1 MSSPRSS
8 TTKYHRV
15 VLFGGQG
22 SSTVFSA
29 GTASASAEIIKRST
43 AAAALLSRCHLAF
56 LEELA
61 DVDQHTPE
69 GIGIEAGSFNHV
81 QHLLFPPSMY
91 HQNGL
96 IQATTLVLHQLLHY
110 LADIEDSNA
119 SFTATFDLLLEA
131 SGLCSGLLP
140 AVVVSCS
147 ATPQDF
153 VTNGVEAFR
162 LAFWIGCRASVASQ
176 TTFRVLPGQLP
187 ASLAVAGLSVGELE
201 EKLQVYNTMIPKTRF
216 DLTRYYSDS
225 GLSDSRTMPIRHG
238 AFLDDMWAFDNAFF
252 NISPRE
258 ALSMDPQQR
267 LLLQATQAALDDAGY
282 VPDSSPSF
290 QRSST
295 GCYVGLATGDYTE
308 NLRDSIDVYYSP
320 GTLRAFHSG
329 RISYVYKLSGPSI
342 VTDTACS
349 SSTIAIY
356 QACRALQNGD
366 CSTALAGGVNVMCSP
381 DMYLGLARA
390 HLLSPT
396 GASKPFDEAA
406 DGYCRAEGCVM
417 FVLKRLPDALREN
430 DRVLGVIKDVVVN
443 QSGTAH
449 SITHPHGDTQ
459 IALLRQLLHRT
470 QIDPATIGVV
480 EAHGTGTQAGDTRE
494 LASLST
500 VFSPGRTARN
510 PLLVSSIKGN
520 IGHCEAASGAAGLAK
535 LLIMLRKGL
544 VPLQAG
550 FETLNTRVASLGSDF
565 LQPFYHGLDA
575 TLQESILHHQQTL
588 GQAQPEFFLR
598 DVCYTATARRCL
610 YDVRISIAC
619 QSIEDLE
626 QSLRSVDLL
635 EIRTIDHPKTPIFIF
650 SGQGA
655 SHEGMGRELIETCP
669 LFKEWILKCDMI
681 LRRFG
686 VPSVLAY
693 LGNESISGPPDEQE
707 VCLTQC
713 ACVALE
719 YALAKLLI
727 SWGLMPSHVIGHSLG
742 EYTALAVSGVLS
754 LEDTLRVV
762 ALRANLMGEQCSH
775 SVSGM
780 LACRMSPS
788 EASLAMAGN
797 SELSRLAIACMNS
810 PDDCVIA
817 GPTEQLSKLERLC
830 VQREIKAKRLR
841 VPYGFHSE
849 SMDSILRQLEEIGHS
864 VSWSAPAIP
873 IVSTLTGALWD
884 ETSSSCDYF
893 AQHARRPVRFSDAVE
908 ALRAHGA
915 VDNAFFVEIGP
926 HPITLPIIK
935 AILGSAPCERIPTL
949 NRNKPA
955 WTSLSASLA
964 QLCLLTSNIDWR
976 AVFEGSGAT
985 LMSLPGYP
993 LHGTSFAV
1001 LYKEPPESTKQR
1013 EASVRDYVSTG
1024 YHFLPS
1030 LRTQRHLDSTF
1041 LFKTSMAII
1050 GPPVDGHK
1058 VGGAAICPAS
1068 IFIELALEAAQS
1080 CLDCSQE
1087 NFVAIEDLRF
1097 QNPLIRKHS
1106 DDCRPVYVLVTT
1118 NTPNSAAEF
1127 SITVEDSNGNRDKIC
1142 CSGNLARRNKDNT
1155 KQQWRKDAMIVSRQ
1169 SSHLLNRSN
1178 ADVST
1183 FHTKVLYD
1191 AVFTR
1196 VVEYS
1201 KEYQSLLSLQVST
1214 TGLEGIGTFKVPST
1228 TVNTGCV
1235 TSHVFTDTL
1244 LHTAGFIANLVVKR
1258 SAACICA
1265 HLESVSML
1273 YEDIEYSELFTV
1285 YCSLFEVN
1293 EGLFL
1298 ADTFALDA
1306 GGRTVAIMRGLGFK
1320 VVDLSSFQT
1329 LVQAGKAAPAA
1340 KLVEDLNFGAMS
1352 FLQTSCTPATSSRS
1366 KTPIDESPI
1375 LNHQNVTKNLATLLG
1390 EITGLPTGDLDL
1402 NSSLSSL
1409 GVDSLMRIELAGRLR
1424 SVFAGHDM
1432 DCDQIAEMDTI
1443 KCMVDKV
1450 SSTLD
1455 AFAQSTIPQ
1464 QLSGASLWSQVSMA
1478 SSQETVPQRVTASSV
1493 ADNHGKSNFVPLQ
1506 MSSEGLTT
1514 LHVFH
1519 DGSGQVAYYKRLE
1532 DLGRNIYGLI
1542 DSYFSCPWPR
1552 HASLVEMATDYV
1564 SKLERSSKVPF
1575 LLGGWSFGGVVA
1587 FEAGRQLVQKGI
1599 EIKGVILIDAPYP
1612 VDHQPLPQSI
1622 INHVV
1627 ISGSLSRGSKNA
1639 IQETL
1644 VHEFE
1649 HHTALL
1655 AAYDK
1660 SANPTRKSAQLPPF
1674 KTVILHSEATMDVQK
1689 LCGVRYDWLS
1699 SQEHRKQAIEDW
1711 KAMEQCDV
1719 IEVLSIPGNHFEAF
1733 MPENIPAIS
1742 KQLRRACQILDAAS

>member
-1 MSSPRSS
+1 M
-8 TTKYHRV
+8 
-15 VLFGGQG
+15 
-22 SSTVFSA
+22 
-29 GTASASAEIIKRST
+29 
-43 AAAALLSRCHLAF
+43 
-56 LEELA
+56 
-61 DVDQHTPE
+61 
-69 GIGIEAGSFNHV
+69 
-81 QHLLFPPSMY
+81 
-91 HQNGL
+91 L
-96 IQATTLVLHQLLHY
+96 I
-110 LADIEDSNA
+110 N
-119 SFTATFDLLLEA
+119 
-131 SGLCSGLLP
+131 C
-140 AVVVSCS
+140 
-147 ATPQDF
+147 
-153 VTNGVEAFR
+153 
-162 LAFWIGCRASVASQ
+162 
-176 TTFRVLPGQLP
+176 
-187 ASLAVAGLSVGELE
+187 
-201 EKLQVYNTMIPKTRF
+201 
-216 DLTRYYSDS
+216 
-225 GLSDSRTMPIRHG
+225 
-238 AFLDDMWAFDNAFF
+238 
-252 NISPRE
+252 
-258 ALSMDPQQR
+258 
-267 LLLQATQAALDDAGY
+267 
-282 VPDSSPSF
+282 
-290 QRSST
+290 
-295 GCYVGLATGDYTE
+295 
-308 NLRDSIDVYYSP
+308 
-320 GTLRAFHSG
+320 
-329 RISYVYKLSGPSI
+329 
-342 VTDTACS
+342 
-349 SSTIAIY
+349 
-356 QACRALQNGD
+356 
-366 CSTALAGGVNVMCSP
+366 
-381 DMYLGLARA
+381 
-390 HLLSPT
+390 
-396 GASKPFDEAA
+396 
-406 DGYCRAEGCVM
+406 
-417 FVLKRLPDALREN
+417 
-430 DRVLGVIKDVVVN
+430 
-443 QSGTAH
+443 
-449 SITHPHGDTQ
+449 
-459 IALLRQLLHRT
+459 
-470 QIDPATIGVV
+470 
-480 EAHGTGTQAGDTRE
+480 
-494 LASLST
+494 
-500 VFSPGRTARN
+500 
-510 PLLVSSIKGN
+510 
-520 IGHCEAASGAAGLAK
+520 
-535 LLIMLRKGL
+535 
-544 VPLQAG
+544 
-550 FETLNTRVASLGSDF
+550 
-565 LQPFYHGLDA
+565 
-575 TLQESILHHQQTL
+575 
-588 GQAQPEFFLR
+588 
-598 DVCYTATARRCL
+598 
-610 YDVRISIAC
+610 
-619 QSIEDLE
+619 
-626 QSLRSVDLL
+626 
-635 EIRTIDHPKTPIFIF
+635 
-650 SGQGA
+650 
-655 SHEGMGRELIETCP
+655 
-669 LFKEWILKCDMI
+669 
-681 LRRFG
+681 
-686 VPSVLAY
+686 
-693 LGNESISGPPDEQE
+693 
-707 VCLTQC
+707 
-713 ACVALE
+713 
-719 YALAKLLI
+719 
-727 SWGLMPSHVIGHSLG
+727 SLG

-1542 DSYFSCPWPR
+1542 DPYFSCPWPR

-1575 LLGGWSFGGVVA
+1575 LLGG
-1587 FEAGRQLVQKGI
+1587 E
-1599 EIKGVILIDAPYP
+1599 
-1612 VDHQPLPQSI
+1612 
-1622 INHVV
+1622 
-1627 ISGSLSRGSKNA
+1627 
-1639 IQETL
+1639 
-1644 VHEFE
+1644 
-1649 HHTALL
+1649 
-1655 AAYDK
+1655 
-1660 SANPTRKSAQLPPF
+1660 
-1674 KTVILHSEATMDVQK
+1674 
-1689 LCGVRYDWLS
+1689 
-1699 SQEHRKQAIEDW
+1699 
-1711 KAMEQCDV
+1711 
-1719 IEVLSIPGNHFEAF
+1719 
-1733 MPENIPAIS
+1733 
-1742 KQLRRACQILDAAS
+1742 